1 MLLSLMIALIVTPW
15 LSLKLLKRHDD
26 DGADQAPATDPSGEG
41 AVAQGNMGPGD
52 TNVAGHLEHGAQAP
66 GTLAARLHRF
76 FERVMTPFLAAPS
89 GARRRHL
96 LFASMAGLVLL
107 AVSLAAFELVGL
119 KRLPFDNKSRSE
131 EHTTELQSLMR
142 NSYA

>member
-66 GTLAARLHRF
+66 G
-76 FERVMTPFLAAPS
+76 
-89 GARRRHL
+89 
-96 LFASMAGLVLL
+96 
-107 AVSLAAFELVGL
+107 
-119 KRLPFDNKSRSE
+119 RSE
-131 EHTTELQSLMR
+131 EHTSELQSLMR
-142 NSYA
+142 ISYAVFCLKKKTNTHLIDYKQQS

>member
-1 MLLSLMIALIVTPW
+1 
-15 LSLKLLKRHDD
+15 
-26 DGADQAPATDPSGEG
+26 
-41 AVAQGNMGPGD
+41 MGPGD

-76 FERVMTPFLAAPS
+76 FERVMTPFLAATG

-107 AVSLAAFELVGL
+107 DVSLAAFALVVM
-119 KRLPFDNKSRSE
+119 KMLPFDKTSE
-131 EHTTELQSLMR
+131 LKVVVDPPEVRTLENTQWTSVAKGR
-142 NSYA
+142 GV

>member
-66 GTLAARLHRF
+66 GPLAARLHRF
-76 FERVMTPFLAAPS
+76 FERVMTPFPAATGGPRPRPLPLALQAGPGRLALAPS
-89 GARRRHL
+89 TA
-96 LFASMAGLVLL
+96 
-107 AVSLAAFELVGL
+107 
-119 KRLPFDNKSRSE
+119 
-131 EHTTELQSLMR
+131 
-142 NSYA
+142 